1 VKAELSPSNAA
12 SNRLDRQPWE
22 LLESSVQRFDEQHMW
37 ASARLIEEI
46 AFLREAEAFVKTL
59 NGGATMAPDF
69 GRQGLCAGMVN
80 ERLKDFPSDTAPAH
94 VFQDRHATKTP
105 TGGQWRIVT
114 RLRHKRADADQLS
127 IQEAPNMQGTRSSIA
142 RMSAETSRFMGPENA
157 MTQIGGLCGMNG
169 TSFDG
174 QQE

>member
-1 VKAELSPSNAA
+1 
-12 SNRLDRQPWE
+12 
-22 LLESSVQRFDEQHMW
+22 MW

-94 VFQDRHATKTP
+94 VFQDRHATKTS
-105 TGGQWRIVT
+105 TGGQWSIIT

-127 IQEAPNMQGTRSSIA
+127 IQEAPNMQGTRRSIA
-142 RMSAETSRFMGPENA
+142 QLYQSESADGRMSQCLTSSFVLKG
-157 MTQIGGLCGMNG
+157 QKWLFLVGLLSLPGSA
-169 TSFDG
+169 TS
-174 QQE
+174 